1 MLLYVF
7 MYFCHCSRS
16 ISEPKNSPALVSG
29 YDIYNVTV
37 CHVHTYIPSQGSGIA
52 DYRQEKRESAVL
64 RSQSVSII
72 YNYWY

>member
-16 ISEPKNSPALVSG
+16 ISEPKNSPSLVSG
-29 YDIYNVTV
+29 HDIYNVTV
-37 CHVHTYIPSQGSGIA
+37 CHVHTYIPSQCSGIA
-52 DYRQEKRESAVL
+52 DCRQEKRDSAVL

-72 YNYWY
+72 YNY